1 MIFQTEIVSLDFE
14 LEKLQA
20 LIKAKRQERERLE
33 TQDKQ
38 ATNTL
43 AQLAELVE
51 NLHDRPGL
59 IASLKTKTME
69 LFNSELTGQAYERST
84 PRACLIEDAP
94 LSGQACQL
102 CEPWDFDWEL
112 EDLNG
117 QAWEIATPIACQLS
131 DRPLHNPPEPA
142 PQQCFELK
150 PSNNN
155 AISYFIKESG
165 ELGCVYIG
173 GNNKAR
179 LKGWAYWL
187 LREGYTQKIVCS
199 RVAKRMT
206 GWKHELK
213 LKPMASDRIQELAAI
228 YQENK
233 HAPISDKP
241 SKPPFVEPLHPIHKW
256 QRGDKVVR
264 LLTPSDTWQLTTEPG
279 VDGKAFAVSLS
290 DGRRDLIPIADCQL
304 IESVFNDPTRQAI
317 SPKYSA

>member
-1 MIFQTEIVSLDFE
+1 
-14 LEKLQA
+14 
-20 LIKAKRQERERLE
+20 
-33 TQDKQ
+33 
-38 ATNTL
+38 
-43 AQLAELVE
+43 
-51 NLHDRPGL
+51 
-59 IASLKTKTME
+59 
-69 LFNSELTGQAYERST
+69 
-84 PRACLIEDAP
+84 
-94 LSGQACQL
+94 
-102 CEPWDFDWEL
+102 
-112 EDLNG
+112 LNG
-117 QAWEIATPIACQLS
+117 QAWEIATPIACQLK
-131 DRPLHNPPEPA
+131 DRPLHNPPKPA
-142 PQQCFELK
+142 PQPCFELK

-213 LKPMASDRIQELAAI
+213 LKPMASDRIISLAAI

-241 SKPPFVEPLHPIHKW
+241 SKPPKVEPLHPIHKW

-264 LLTPSDTWQLTTEPG
+264 LLTPSDTWELTTEPG

-304 IESVFNDPTRQAI
+304 IESGFNNPTRQAI